1 MILDIINELASIGS
15 TKEKEAIIRRHK
27 DNELL
32 KRVFRMAY
40 DGKLQYYIKKWPE
53 PIKSRGI
60 VTLETALD
68 FLENE
73 LATRKITG
81 NAAIEK
87 LAMYISDLS
96 TGTDAGEEEV
106 LKKVLLRDLRC
117 GASRS
122 IANKVW
128 KGLIPEQ
135 PQMLA
140 SSYDEKG
147 IEKNIK
153 FPAFAQLKAD
163 GARAFAEIRGD
174 ELDDVKILSRAGN
187 EYLGL
192 DLLKQQLIEMT
203 KEARERHPGG
213 VMIDGELVYHA
224 IAAPA
229 GPLDDIFGD
238 LPELSKA
245 KEFRELKEESRTMS
259 NGLANKSLKGTIS
272 AKEAAGMKFQVWDYV
287 PLDVVYSEGK
297 QSGFAY
303 DVRFRALELM
313 VQGFSQMILIENHIV
328 HNLDEAKVIYRKYV
342 DEGLEGII
350 LKNIG
355 AFWENTRSKNLY
367 KFKEVITID
376 LRIVDIYEH
385 SKQPG
390 KAGGFHLESECGLI
404 KVKAGSGLKDKP
416 GKDAHELDR
425 TKIWEN
431 KNDYINGI
439 LESECNGWLAAE
451 GRKDYVKLFLPIA
464 IKMRRDKD
472 VANTFAD
479 IWGDFHEVTGL

>member
-1 MILDIINELASIGS
+1 MILEIINEIAAIGS

-32 KRVFRMAY
+32 KRVFKLTY
-40 DGKLQYYIKKWPE
+40 DGKFQYYIKKWNNPDCYL
-53 PIKSRGI
+53 PNAAQFS
-60 VTLETALD
+60 LNSALD
-68 FLENE
+68 VLEN
-73 LATRKITG
+73 LFATRKITG
-81 NAAIEK
+81 NAALDK
-87 LAMYISDLS
+87 LSATLQRMHESDR
-96 TGTDAGEEEV
+96 EV

-128 KGLIPEQ
+128 NGLIPEQ

-147 IEKNIK
+147 IKKNIK

-163 GARAFAEIRGD
+163 GARAFAEVRGD
-174 ELDDVKILSRAGN
+174 TLDDVIILSRAGN

-192 DLLKQQLIEMT
+192 DLLKQQLIDMT

-213 VMIDGELVYHA
+213 VMIDGELVYHEVST
-224 IAAPA
+224 PS
-229 GPLDDIFGD
+229 GPLDDMFGED
-238 LPELSKA
+238 PELSKS
-245 KEFRELKEESRTMS
+245 KEFAESRTMS

-272 AKEAAGMKFQVWDYV
+272 KKEADGMKFQVWDYV

-297 QSGFAY
+297 ESGFAY

-313 VQGFSQMILIENHIV
+313 VQGLSQMILIENHVV
-328 HNLDEAKVIYRKYV
+328 HNLEEAKVIYRKYI
-342 DEGLEGII
+342 DQGLEGII

-367 KFKEVITID
+367 KFKEVIEID
-376 LRIVDIYEH
+376 MRIVGIYPH
-385 SKQPG
+385 SKHPG
-390 KAGGFHLESECGLI
+390 KAGGFYLESECGLI
-404 KVKAGSGLKDKP
+404 KTKSGSGLKDKP
-416 GKDAHELDR
+416 GPDSHELDR
-425 TKIWEN
+425 TRIWEN
-431 KNDYINGI
+431 QNDYIGGI
-439 LESECNGWLAAE
+439 LESECNGWLSAE
-451 GRKDYVKLFLPIA
+451 GRTEYVKLFLPIA
-464 IKMRRDKD
+464 VRMRRDKD

>member
-1 MILDIINELASIGS
+1 MILEIINEIASIGS

-32 KRVFRMAY
+32 KRVFKLTY
-40 DGKLQYYIKKWPE
+40 DGKFQYYIKKWPGPGE
-53 PIKSRGI
+53 RSQSFGI
-60 VTLETALD
+60 LELNDALD
-68 FLENE
+68 FFEFK
-73 LATRKITG
+73 LATREITG
-81 NAAIEK
+81 NAAITE
-87 LAMYISDLS
+87 LASYIADLS
-96 TGTDAGEEEV
+96 ESDSEV

-163 GARAFAEIRGD
+163 GARAFAEVRGD
-174 ELDDVKILSRAGN
+174 TPDDVIILSRAGN

-192 DLLKQQLIEMT
+192 DKLKQQLIDMT

-224 IAAPA
+224 VVAPS
-229 GPLDDIFGD
+229 GPLDDMFGD

-245 KEFRELKEESRTMS
+245 QEFKEESRTMS
-259 NGLANKSLKGTIS
+259 NGLATKSLKGTIS
-272 AKEAAGMKFQVWDYV
+272 AKEADGMKFQVWDYV

-297 QSGFAY
+297 EPGFAY

-328 HNLDEAKVIYRKYV
+328 HNLEEAKVIYRKYI
-342 DEGLEGII
+342 DQGLEGII

-376 LRIVDIYEH
+376 LRIVGIYPH
-385 SKQPG
+385 SKHPG
-390 KAGGFHLESECGLI
+390 KAGGFYLESECGLI
-404 KVKAGSGLKDKP
+404 KTKSGSGLKDKAGP
-416 GKDAHELDR
+416 DSHELDR
-425 TKIWEN
+425 TRIWEN
-431 KNDYINGI
+431 QNDYIGGI

-451 GRKDYVKLFLPIA
+451 GRTEYVKLFLPIA
-464 IKMRRDKD
+464 VRMRRDKD

>member
-1 MILDIINELASIGS
+1 MILDIINEIAAIGS
-15 TKEKEAIIRRHK
+15 TKEKEAIIRRNK
-27 DNELL
+27 DNEVL
-32 KRVFRMAY
+32 KRVFRMTY
-40 DGKLQYYIKKWPE
+40 DGKLQYYIKKWNNPDCYL
-53 PIKSRGI
+53 PNATQFS
-60 VTLETALD
+60 LNSALD
-68 FLENE
+68 VLEN
-73 LATRKITG
+73 LFATRKITG
-81 NAAIEK
+81 NAALDK
-87 LAMYISDLS
+87 LASTLQRMNESDR
-96 TGTDAGEEEV
+96 EV

-128 KGLIPEQ
+128 AGLIPEQ

-140 SSYDEKG
+140 SSYNEKD
-147 IEKNIK
+147 ILKNIK

-163 GARAFAEIRGD
+163 GARAFAEVRGD

-192 DLLKQQLIEMT
+192 DLLKQQLIDMT

-224 IAAPA
+224 AKEPS
-229 GPLDDIFGD
+229 GPLDGMFGD
-238 LPELSKA
+238 LTELSKS
-245 KEFRELKEESRTMS
+245 EENESRTAS

-287 PLDVVYSEGK
+287 PLDVVYSDGK
-297 QSGFAY
+297 EPGFAY

-313 VQGFSQMILIENHIV
+313 VQDYSQMILIENHIV
-328 HNLDEAKVIYRKYV
+328 HNLDEAKVVYRKYV
-342 DEGLEGII
+342 DKGLEGII

-355 AFWENTRSKNLY
+355 GFWENARSKNQY
-367 KFKEVITID
+367 KFKEVITVD
-376 LRIVDIYEH
+376 LRIVGIYPH
-385 SKQPG
+385 SKHPG
-390 KAGGFHLESECGLI
+390 KAGGFYLESECGLI

-425 TKIWEN
+425 TRIWEN
-431 KNDYINGI
+431 QEEYIGSV
-439 LESECNGWLAAE
+439 LESECNGWLAAD
-451 GRKDYVKLFLPIA
+451 GRTDYVKLFLPIA

>member
-1 MILDIINELASIGS
+1 MILEIINEVAAIGS

-53 PIKSRGI
+53 PIESRGI

-96 TGTDAGEEEV
+96 TGAEAGEEEV

-147 IEKNIK
+147 IAKNIK

-163 GARAFAEIRGD
+163 GARAFAEVRGD
-174 ELDDVKILSRAGN
+174 TVDDVIILSRAGN

-192 DLLKQQLIEMT
+192 DLLKQQLVDMT
-203 KEARERHPGG
+203 KAARERHPDG
-213 VMIDGELVYHA
+213 VMIDGELVYHEVVL
-224 IAAPA
+224 PA
-229 GPLDDIFGD
+229 GPLDNIFGE

-245 KEFRELKEESRTMS
+245 KEFKEESRTMS

-287 PLDVVYSEGK
+287 PLDVVYSDGK
-297 QSGFAY
+297 EPGYAY

-313 VQGFSQMILIENHIV
+313 VQGYSQLILIENHVV
-328 HNLDEAKVIYRKYV
+328 HNLDEAKVIYKKYI
-342 DEGLEGII
+342 EQKLEGII

-376 LRIVDIYEH
+376 LRIVGVYEH
-385 SKQPG
+385 SKTPG
-390 KAGGFHLESECGLI
+390 KAGGFYLESECGLI
-404 KVKAGSGLKDKP
+404 KTKSGSGLKDKVAD
-416 GKDAHELDR
+416 GHELDR

-431 KNDYINGI
+431 QNDYIGSV
-439 LESECNGWLAAE
+439 LESECNGWLSAE
-451 GRKDYVKLFLPIA
+451 GRTEYVKLFLPIA
-464 IKMRRDKD
+464 IRMRRDKD

>member
-1 MILDIINELASIGS
+1 MILDIINEIAAIGS
-15 TKEKEAIIRRHK
+15 TKEKEAIIRRNK
-27 DNELL
+27 DNEVL
-32 KRVFRMAY
+32 KRVFRMTY
-40 DGKLQYYIKKWPE
+40 DGKLQYYIKKWNNPDCYL
-53 PIKSRGI
+53 PNATQFS
-60 VTLETALD
+60 LNSALD
-68 FLENE
+68 VLEN
-73 LATRKITG
+73 LFATRKITG
-81 NAAIEK
+81 NAALDK
-87 LAMYISDLS
+87 LASTLQRMNESDR
-96 TGTDAGEEEV
+96 EV

-128 KGLIPEQ
+128 AGLIPEQ

-140 SSYDEKG
+140 SSYNEKD
-147 IEKNIK
+147 ILKNIK

-163 GARAFAEIRGD
+163 GARAFAEVRGD

-192 DLLKQQLIEMT
+192 DLLKQQLIDMT

-224 IAAPA
+224 VKEPS
-229 GPLDDIFGD
+229 GPLEGMFSD
-238 LPELSKA
+238 LTELSKS
-245 KEFRELKEESRTMS
+245 EENESRTTS

-272 AKEAAGMKFQVWDYV
+272 SKEAAGMKFQVWDYV
-287 PLDVVYSEGK
+287 PLDVVYSDGK
-297 QSGFAY
+297 EPGFAY

-313 VQGFSQMILIENHIV
+313 VQDYSQMILIENHIV
-328 HNLDEAKVIYRKYV
+328 HNLDEAKVVYRKYV
-342 DEGLEGII
+342 DKGLEGII

-355 AFWENTRSKNLY
+355 GFWENARSKNQY
-367 KFKEVITID
+367 KFKEVITVD
-376 LRIVDIYEH
+376 LRIVGIYPH
-385 SKQPG
+385 SKHPG
-390 KAGGFHLESECGLI
+390 KAGGFYLESECGLI

-425 TKIWEN
+425 TRIWEN
-431 KNDYINGI
+431 QEEYIGSV
-439 LESECNGWLAAE
+439 LESECNGWLAAD
-451 GRKDYVKLFLPIA
+451 GRTDYVKLFLPIA

>member
-1 MILDIINELASIGS
+1 MILDIINEIAAIGS

-40 DGKLQYYIKKWPE
+40 DGKFQYYIKKWPE
-53 PIKSRGI
+53 PIASRGI

-73 LATRKITG
+73 LATRKVTG

-96 TGTDAGEEEV
+96 TGTDAGEEEI

-128 KGLIPEQ
+128 KNLIPEQ

-147 IEKNIK
+147 IAKNIK

-163 GARAFAEIRGD
+163 GARAFAEVRGD
-174 ELDDVKILSRAGN
+174 EPEDVIILSRAGN

-224 IAAPA
+224 PVVPA
-229 GPLDDIFGD
+229 GPLDDIFGE

-245 KEFRELKEESRTMS
+245 REFKEESRTMS

-313 VQGFSQMILIENHIV
+313 VQGYSQLIIIENQIV
-328 HNLDEAKVIYRKYV
+328 HSLDEAKAVYQKYIAQ
-342 DEGLEGII
+342 GLEGII
-350 LKNIG
+350 LKNING
-355 AFWENTRSKNLY
+355 FWENKRSKNLY
-367 KFKEVITID
+367 KFKEVVTVD
-376 LRIVDIYEH
+376 MRIVGVYPH
-385 SKQPG
+385 SKHPG
-390 KAGGFHLESECGLI
+390 KAGGFYLESECGLI
-404 KVKAGSGLKDKP
+404 KVKSGSGLKDKP
-416 GKDAHELDR
+416 GADSHDLDR
-425 TKIWEN
+425 TRIWEN
-431 KNDYINGI
+431 QNDYIGSV
-439 LESECNGWLAAE
+439 LESECNGWVAAE
-451 GRKDYVKLFLPIA
+451 GRTEYVKLFLPIA
-464 IKMRRDKD
+464 IRMRRDKD

>member
-1 MILDIINELASIGS
+1 MILDIINEIASIGS

-32 KRVFRMAY
+32 KRVFRMTY
-40 DGKLQYYIKKWPE
+40 DGKLQYYIKKWDTRPKGD
-53 PIKSRGI
+53 IHL
-60 VTLETALD
+60 TLEDMLYL
-68 FLENE
+68 LEE
-73 LATRKITG
+73 KLAKRVVTG
-81 NAAIEK
+81 NAAKEK
-87 LAMYISDLS
+87 LEIALSQTSDA
-96 TGTDAGEEEV
+96 DAEV
-106 LKKVLLRDLRC
+106 VKKVLLRDLRC

-128 KGLIPEQ
+128 KNLIPEQ

-163 GARAFAEIRGD
+163 GARAFAEVRGD

-224 IAAPA
+224 STLPA

-245 KEFRELKEESRTMS
+245 KEFKEESRTMS

-313 VQGFSQMILIENHIV
+313 VQGYSQMILIENHIV

-390 KAGGFHLESECGLI
+390 KAGGFYLESECGLI

-425 TKIWEN
+425 TRIWEN
-431 KNDYINGI
+431 KNDYIGGV

-451 GRKDYVKLFLPIA
+451 GRTDYVKLFLPIA

>member
-1 MILDIINELASIGS
+1 MILEIINEIAAIGS

-32 KRVFRMAY
+32 KRVFKLTY
-40 DGKLQYYIKKWPE
+40 DGKFQYYIKKWNNPDCYL
-53 PIKSRGI
+53 PNAVQFS
-60 VTLETALD
+60 LNSALD
-68 FLENE
+68 VLEN
-73 LATRKITG
+73 LFATRKITG
-81 NAAIEK
+81 NAALDK
-87 LAMYISDLS
+87 LSATLQRMHESDR
-96 TGTDAGEEEV
+96 EV

-163 GARAFAEIRGD
+163 GARAFAEVRGD
-174 ELDDVKILSRAGN
+174 TLDDVIILSRAGN

-192 DLLKQQLIEMT
+192 DLLKQQLIDMT

-213 VMIDGELVYHA
+213 VMIDGELVYHEVST
-224 IAAPA
+224 PS
-229 GPLDDIFGD
+229 GPLDDMFGED
-238 LPELSKA
+238 PELSKS
-245 KEFRELKEESRTMS
+245 KEFAESRTMS

-272 AKEAAGMKFQVWDYV
+272 KKEADGMKFQVWDYV

-297 QSGFAY
+297 ESGFAY

-328 HNLDEAKVIYRKYV
+328 HNLEEAKVIYRKYI
-342 DEGLEGII
+342 DQGLEGII

-367 KFKEVITID
+367 KFKEVIEID
-376 LRIVDIYEH
+376 MRIVGIYPH
-385 SKQPG
+385 SKHPG
-390 KAGGFHLESECGLI
+390 KAGGFYLESECGLI
-404 KVKAGSGLKDKP
+404 KTKSGSGLKDKP
-416 GKDAHELDR
+416 GPDSHELDR
-425 TKIWEN
+425 TRIWEN
-431 KNDYINGI
+431 QNDYIGGI

-451 GRKDYVKLFLPIA
+451 GRTEYVKLFLPIA
-464 IKMRRDKD
+464 VRMRRDKD

>member
-1 MILDIINELASIGS
+1 MILDIINEIAAIGS
-15 TKEKEAIIRRHK
+15 TKEKEAIIRRNK

-32 KRVFRMAY
+32 KRVFKMTY
-40 DGKLQYYIKKWPE
+40 DGKLQYYIKKWEE
-53 PIKSRGI
+53 PSSYSE
-60 VTLETALD
+60 VSSVSLDDALD
-68 FLENE
+68 VLEFLFANRE
-73 LATRKITG
+73 KTG
-81 NAAIEK
+81 HAALNK
-87 LAMYISDLS
+87 LTDTLQYMYEADR
-96 TGTDAGEEEV
+96 EV

-128 KGLIPEQ
+128 PGLIPEQ

-163 GARAFAEIRGD
+163 GARAFAEVRGD
-174 ELDDVKILSRAGN
+174 TLDDVIILSRAGN

-192 DLLKQQLIEMT
+192 DLLKQQLIDMT

-224 IAAPA
+224 PIHVPS
-229 GPLDDIFGD
+229 PLDDLFGEM
-238 LPELSKA
+238 PELSKA
-245 KEFRELKEESRTMS
+245 KEFKEESRTMS
-259 NGLANKSLKGTIS
+259 NGLANKSLKGTLS
-272 AKEAAGMKFQVWDYV
+272 NSEAVGMKFQVWDYV
-287 PLDVVYSEGK
+287 PLDVVYSDGK
-297 QSGFAY
+297 LSGFAY

-313 VQGFSQMILIENHIV
+313 VKGYSQMILIENHIV

-376 LRIVDIYEH
+376 LRIVGIYPH
-385 SKQPG
+385 SKHPG
-390 KAGGFHLESECGLI
+390 KAGGFYLESECGLI

-416 GKDAHELDR
+416 GAKSHELDR
-425 TKIWEN
+425 TRIWEN
-431 KNDYINGI
+431 QNDYIGQV

-451 GRKDYVKLFLPIA
+451 GRTDYVKLFLPIA
-464 IKMRRDKD
+464 IKIRRDKD
-472 VANTFAD
+472 VANTFED
-479 IWGDFHEVTGL
+479 IWGDFHEATGL

>member
-1 MILDIINELASIGS
+1 MNMILDIINEIAAIGS
-15 TKEKEAIIRRHK
+15 TKEKEAIIRRNK
-27 DNELL
+27 DNEVL
-32 KRVFRMAY
+32 KRVFRMTY
-40 DGKLQYYIKKWPE
+40 DGKLQYYIKKWPGAGE
-53 PIKSRGI
+53 RTQCFGML
-60 VTLETALD
+60 TLDDALD
-68 FLENE
+68 FLEYN
-73 LATRKITG
+73 LATREITG
-81 NAAIEK
+81 NAAIAE
-87 LAMYISDLS
+87 LASYIADLNVSD
-96 TGTDAGEEEV
+96 AEV

-128 KGLIPEQ
+128 TGLIPEQ

-140 SSYDEKG
+140 SSYNEKD
-147 IEKNIK
+147 ILKNIK

-163 GARAFAEIRGD
+163 GARAFAEVRGD

-192 DLLKQQLIEMT
+192 DLLKQQLIDMT

-224 IAAPA
+224 VKEPS
-229 GPLDDIFGD
+229 GPLENMFSD
-238 LPELSKA
+238 LTELSKS
-245 KEFRELKEESRTMS
+245 EENESRTAS

-287 PLDVVYSEGK
+287 PLDVVYSDGK
-297 QSGFAY
+297 EPGFAY

-313 VQGFSQMILIENHIV
+313 VQDYSQMILIENHIV
-328 HNLDEAKVIYRKYV
+328 HNLDEAKVVYRKYV
-342 DEGLEGII
+342 DKGLEGII

-355 AFWENTRSKNLY
+355 GFWENARSKNQY
-367 KFKEVITID
+367 KFKEVITVD
-376 LRIVDIYEH
+376 LRIVGIYPH
-385 SKQPG
+385 SKHPG
-390 KAGGFHLESECGLI
+390 KAGGFYLESECGLI

-425 TKIWEN
+425 TRIWEN
-431 KNDYINGI
+431 QEEYIGSV

-451 GRKDYVKLFLPIA
+451 GRTDYVKLFLPIA

>member
-245 KEFRELKEESRTMS
+245 KEFKEESRTMS

-313 VQGFSQMILIENHIV
+313 VQGYSQMILIENHIV
-328 HNLDEAKVIYRKYV
+328 HNLDEAKAIYRKYV

-390 KAGGFHLESECGLI
+390 KAGGFYLESECGLI

-431 KNDYINGI
+431 KNDYIGGI

-451 GRKDYVKLFLPIA
+451 GRTDYVKLFLPIA

>member
-1 MILDIINELASIGS
+1 MILDIINEIASIGS

-32 KRVFRMAY
+32 KRVFRMTY
-40 DGKLQYYIKKWPE
+40 DGKLQYYIKKWDTRPKGD
-53 PIKSRGI
+53 IHL
-60 VTLETALD
+60 TLEDMLYL
-68 FLENE
+68 LEE
-73 LATRKITG
+73 KLAKRVVTG
-81 NAAIEK
+81 NAAKEK
-87 LAMYISDLS
+87 LEIALSQTSDA
-96 TGTDAGEEEV
+96 DAEV
-106 LKKVLLRDLRC
+106 VKKVLLRDLRC

-128 KGLIPEQ
+128 KNLIPEQ

-163 GARAFAEIRGD
+163 GARAFAEVRGD

-224 IAAPA
+224 STLPT

-245 KEFRELKEESRTMS
+245 KEFKEESRTMS

-313 VQGFSQMILIENHIV
+313 VQGYSQMILIENHIV

-390 KAGGFHLESECGLI
+390 KAGGFYLESECGLI

-425 TKIWEN
+425 TRIWEN
-431 KNDYINGI
+431 KNDYIGGV

-451 GRKDYVKLFLPIA
+451 GRTDYVKLFLPIA

>member
-1 MILDIINELASIGS
+1 MILDIINEVAAIGS

-40 DGKLQYYIKKWPE
+40 DGKLQYYIKKWDTRPKGD
-53 PIKSRGI
+53 IHL
-60 VTLETALD
+60 TLEDMLYL
-68 FLENE
+68 LEE
-73 LATRKITG
+73 KLAKRVVTG
-81 NAAIEK
+81 NAAKEK
-87 LAMYISDLS
+87 LEIALSQTSDA
-96 TGTDAGEEEV
+96 DAEV
-106 LKKVLLRDLRC
+106 VKKVLLRDLRC

-128 KGLIPEQ
+128 KNLIPEQ

-147 IEKNIK
+147 IAKNIK

-163 GARAFAEIRGD
+163 GARAFAEVRGD
-174 ELDDVKILSRAGN
+174 TLDEVIILSRAGN

-192 DLLKQQLIEMT
+192 DLLKQQLIDMT
-203 KEARERHPGG
+203 KEARERHPCG
-213 VMIDGELVYHA
+213 VMIDGELVYHEVV
-224 IAAPA
+224 APS
-229 GPLDDIFGD
+229 GPLDDIFGE

-245 KEFRELKEESRTMS
+245 AEFKEESRTMS

-297 QSGFAY
+297 ESGFAY
-303 DVRFRALELM
+303 DVRFRALEMM
-313 VQGFSQMILIENHIV
+313 VEGYSQLILIENHIV
-328 HNLDEAKVIYRKYV
+328 HNLDEAKVIYKKYI
-342 DEGLEGII
+342 ELGLEGII

-376 LRIVDIYEH
+376 MRIVGVYPH
-385 SKQPG
+385 SKHPG
-390 KAGGFHLESECGLI
+390 KAGGFFLESECGLI
-404 KVKAGSGLKDKP
+404 KTKSGSGLKDKVAD
-416 GKDAHELDR
+416 GHELDR

-431 KNDYINGI
+431 QNDYIGSV

-451 GRKDYVKLFLPIA
+451 GRTEYVKLFLPIA
-464 IKMRRDKD
+464 VRMRRDKD

>member
-1 MILDIINELASIGS
+1 MILDIINEIAAIGS
-15 TKEKEAIIRRHK
+15 TKEKEAIIRRNK
-27 DNELL
+27 DNEVL
-32 KRVFRMAY
+32 KRVFRMTY
-40 DGKLQYYIKKWPE
+40 DGKLQYYIKKWNNPDCYL
-53 PIKSRGI
+53 PNATQFS
-60 VTLETALD
+60 LNSALD
-68 FLENE
+68 VLEN
-73 LATRKITG
+73 LFATRKITG
-81 NAAIEK
+81 NAALDK
-87 LAMYISDLS
+87 LASTLQRMNESDR
-96 TGTDAGEEEV
+96 EV

-128 KGLIPEQ
+128 AGLIPEQ

-140 SSYDEKG
+140 SSYNEKD
-147 IEKNIK
+147 ILKNIK

-163 GARAFAEIRGD
+163 GARAFAEVRGD

-192 DLLKQQLIEMT
+192 DLLKQQLIDMT

-224 IAAPA
+224 VKEPS
-229 GPLDDIFGD
+229 GPLEDMFSD
-238 LPELSKA
+238 LTELSKS
-245 KEFRELKEESRTMS
+245 EENESRTTS

-272 AKEAAGMKFQVWDYV
+272 SKEAAGMKFQVWDYV
-287 PLDVVYSEGK
+287 PLDVVYSDGK
-297 QSGFAY
+297 EPGFAY

-313 VQGFSQMILIENHIV
+313 VQDYSQMILIENHIV
-328 HNLDEAKVIYRKYV
+328 HNLDEAKVVYRKYV
-342 DEGLEGII
+342 DKGLEGII

-355 AFWENTRSKNLY
+355 GFWENARSKNQY
-367 KFKEVITID
+367 KFKEVITVD
-376 LRIVDIYEH
+376 LRIVGIYPH
-385 SKQPG
+385 SKHPG
-390 KAGGFHLESECGLI
+390 KAGGFYLESECGLI

-425 TKIWEN
+425 TRIWEN
-431 KNDYINGI
+431 QEEYIGSV
-439 LESECNGWLAAE
+439 LESECNGWLAAD
-451 GRKDYVKLFLPIA
+451 GRTDYVKLFLPIA

>member
-1 MILDIINELASIGS
+1 MILEIINEIASIGS

-32 KRVFRMAY
+32 KRVFKLTY
-40 DGKLQYYIKKWPE
+40 DGKFQYYIKKWNNPDCYL
-53 PIKSRGI
+53 PNATQFS
-60 VTLETALD
+60 LNSALD
-68 FLENE
+68 VLEN
-73 LATRKITG
+73 LFATRKITG
-81 NAAIEK
+81 NAALDK
-87 LAMYISDLS
+87 LSATLQRMHESDR
-96 TGTDAGEEEV
+96 EV

-163 GARAFAEIRGD
+163 GARAFAEVRGD

-192 DLLKQQLIEMT
+192 DLLKQQLIDMT
-203 KEARERHPGG
+203 KEARKRHPGG
-213 VMIDGELVYHA
+213 VMIDGELVYHTVVA
-224 IAAPA
+224 SS
-229 GPLDDIFGD
+229 GPLDDMFGD

-245 KEFRELKEESRTMS
+245 KELKEESRTMS

-272 AKEAAGMKFQVWDYV
+272 KKEADGMKFQVWDYV

-297 QSGFAY
+297 ESGFAY

-313 VQGFSQMILIENHIV
+313 VQGFSQMILIENHVV
-328 HNLDEAKVIYRKYV
+328 HNLEEAKVIYRKYV
-342 DEGLEGII
+342 DQGLEGII

-376 LRIVDIYEH
+376 MRIVGIYPH
-385 SKQPG
+385 SKHPG
-390 KAGGFHLESECGLI
+390 KAGGFYLESECGLI
-404 KVKAGSGLKDKP
+404 KTKSGSGLKDKP
-416 GKDAHELDR
+416 GPDSHELDR
-425 TKIWEN
+425 TRIWEN
-431 KNDYINGI
+431 QNDYIGGI
-439 LESECNGWLAAE
+439 LESECNGWSAAE
-451 GRKDYVKLFLPIA
+451 GRTEYVKLFLPIA
-464 IKMRRDKD
+464 VRMRRDKN

>member
-32 KRVFRMAY
+32 KRVFRMTY
-40 DGKLQYYIKKWPE
+40 DGKLQYYIKKWDTRPKGD
-53 PIKSRGI
+53 IHL
-60 VTLETALD
+60 TLEDMLYL
-68 FLENE
+68 LEE
-73 LATRKITG
+73 KLAKRVVTG
-81 NAAIEK
+81 NAAKEK
-87 LAMYISDLS
+87 LEIALSQTSDA
-96 TGTDAGEEEV
+96 DAEV
-106 LKKVLLRDLRC
+106 VKKVLLRDLRC

-128 KGLIPEQ
+128 KNLIPEQ

-163 GARAFAEIRGD
+163 GARAFAEVRGD

-224 IAAPA
+224 STLPA

-245 KEFRELKEESRTMS
+245 KEFKEESRTMS

-313 VQGFSQMILIENHIV
+313 VQGYSQMILIENHIV

-390 KAGGFHLESECGLI
+390 KAGGFYLESECGLI

-425 TKIWEN
+425 TRIWEN
-431 KNDYINGI
+431 KNDYIGGV

-451 GRKDYVKLFLPIA
+451 GRTDYVKLFLPIA

>member
-1 MILDIINELASIGS
+1 MILDIINEIASIGS

-32 KRVFRMAY
+32 KRVFRMTY
-40 DGKLQYYIKKWPE
+40 DGKLQYYIKKWDTRPKGD
-53 PIKSRGI
+53 IHL
-60 VTLETALD
+60 TLEDMLYL
-68 FLENE
+68 LEE
-73 LATRKITG
+73 KLAKRVVTG
-81 NAAIEK
+81 NAAKEK
-87 LAMYISDLS
+87 LEIALSQTSDA
-96 TGTDAGEEEV
+96 DAEV
-106 LKKVLLRDLRC
+106 VKKVLLRDLRC

-128 KGLIPEQ
+128 KNLIPEQ

-163 GARAFAEIRGD
+163 GARAFAEVRGD

-203 KEARERHPGG
+203 KEARGRHPGG

-224 IAAPA
+224 STLPA

-245 KEFRELKEESRTMS
+245 KEFKEESRTMS

-313 VQGFSQMILIENHIV
+313 VQGYSQMILIENHIV

-355 AFWENTRSKNLY
+355 AFWENARSKNLY

-390 KAGGFHLESECGLI
+390 KAGGFYLESECGLI

-425 TKIWEN
+425 TRIWEN
-431 KNDYINGI
+431 KNDYIGGV

-451 GRKDYVKLFLPIA
+451 GRTDYVKLFLPIA